1 MKLGIMLPV
10 SGVHAS
16 PANITTI
23 AQAAEQLG
31 YDSLWTYE
39 RLLRPM
45 APLLPGPDG
54 ELERI
59 PDVYRVT
66 FEPLQTLSHV
76 AALTSRIVLGTNI
89 VNPLFH
95 PPVVLARRYATLDQF
110 SGGRVIAGFGQGW
123 MAQEFAAAAV
133 PLKRRG
139 AGFDD
144 VIAAIRACWGP
155 DPVEYAGRFY
165 AIESSEINPKPV
177 RGDIPIVVGAN
188 TDGGIDRAARIADG
202 ITPLTWTLDGVTAQA
217 TRFRTTAE
225 RLGRNPTALTVT
237 AQTNHPMQPKPISG
251 DRPFLAGS
259 PRQLAE
265 DIEQLREQ
273 RIDGVLFASPPSDE
287 MDTQIEMLEEL
298 RTLVPAATGAL

>member
-23 AQAAEQLG
+23 ALAAERLG

-45 APLLPGPDG
+45 APLMPGPDG

-76 AALTSRIVLGTNI
+76 AALTSRISLGTNI

-110 SGGRVIAGFGQGW
+110 SDGRVIAGFGQGW
-123 MAQEFAAAAV
+123 IAQEFAAAGV
-133 PLKRRG
+133 PMKRRG

-155 DPVEYAGRFY
+155 DPVEHDGRFY
-165 AIESSEINPKPV
+165 AIEASEVNPKPV

-188 TDGGIDRAARIADG
+188 SDGGIDRAARIADG
-202 ITPLTWTLDGVTAQA
+202 ITPIAWTLDGTAAFA

-225 RLGRNPTALTVT
+225 KSGRNPAALTVT
-237 AQTNHPMQPKPISG
+237 AQTNNPMQPKPISG

-259 PRQLAE
+259 PHQLAE
-265 DIEQLREQ
+265 DIDRLREQ
-273 RIDGVLFASPPSDE
+273 QIDGVLFASPPSDDIE
-287 MDTQIEMLEEL
+287 TQIEMLEEL
-298 RTLVPAATGAL
+298 RTLVPATTAA

>member
-1 MKLGIMLPV
+1 M

-23 AQAAEQLG
+23 AQAAERLG

-76 AALTSRIVLGTNI
+76 AALTSRITLGTNI

-95 PPVVLARRYATLDQF
+95 APVVLARRYATLDQF
-110 SGGRVIAGFGQGW
+110 SGDRVVAGLGQGW
-123 MAQEFAAAAV
+123 MPKELAAAGV
-133 PLKRRG
+133 PLKHRG

-144 VIAAIRACWGP
+144 IIAAVWACWGP

-165 AIESSEINPKPV
+165 AIEASETNPKPG
-177 RGDIPIVVGAN
+177 RGDTPIVVGAN

-202 ITPLTWTLDGVTAQA
+202 ITPLAWTLDGAIAQA
-217 TRFRTTAE
+217 TRFRATAE
-225 RLGRNPTALTVT
+225 ELGRSAAALTVT

-273 RIDGVLFASPPSDE
+273 KIDGVLFAFPPSDDL
-287 MDTQIEMLEEL
+287 DTQIEMIEKL
-298 RTLVPAATGAL
+298 RTLAPAA

>member
-23 AQAAEQLG
+23 ALAAERLG

-59 PDVYRVT
+59 PDIYRVT

-76 AALTSRIVLGTNI
+76 AALTSRIALGTNI

-110 SGGRVIAGFGQGW
+110 SDGRVIAGFGQGW

-133 PLKRRG
+133 PMKRRG
-139 AGFDD
+139 AGFDE

-165 AIESSEINPKPV
+165 AIEASEINPKPV
-177 RGDIPIVVGAN
+177 RGDIPIVIGAN
-188 TDGGIDRAARIADG
+188 TDGGIDRAARIAEG
-202 ITPLTWTLDGVTAQA
+202 ISPIAWTLDGVVAHA
-217 TRFRTTAE
+217 IRFRTTAE
-225 RLGRNPTALTVT
+225 KVGRNPAALTVT
-237 AQTNHPMQPKPISG
+237 AQTNHSMRPKPISG

-259 PRQLAE
+259 PQQLAE
-265 DIEQLREQ
+265 DIERLREQ
-273 RIDGVLFASPPSDE
+273 EIDGVLFAFPPSDD

-298 RTLVPAATGAL
+298 RALVPAATGAL